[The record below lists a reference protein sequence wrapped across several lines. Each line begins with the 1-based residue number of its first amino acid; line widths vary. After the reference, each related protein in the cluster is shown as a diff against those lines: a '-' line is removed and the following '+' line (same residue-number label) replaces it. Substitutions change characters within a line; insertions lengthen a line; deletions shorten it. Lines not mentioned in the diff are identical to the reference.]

1 LIQSPAERHEL
12 SFQIDERR
20 LNEFCGRNDQRIA
33 EIEQHMGVR
42 IVIRGSMIKII
53 GEQDAV
59 EKTEL
64 LLKQLLDVFQEG
76 AALPPQQMRFA
87 LRHAEDETP
96 GEKTISEI
104 FKDAV
109 NVPRRG
115 KRISAMTA
123 GQKRYLEAIRKND
136 VVFGVGPAGT
146 GKTYLAVAMAVN
158 MLAAGE
164 VRRIVLIRPAV
175 EAGEKLGFLPGDIA
189 QKIDP
194 YVRPLY
200 DALYDML
207 EAEKVQNY
215 LETGVIELA
224 PLAFMRGRTLNDAFA
239 ILDEGQ
245 NSSIEQMKMFLTRL
259 GFGSRMVITGDITQ
273 IDLEKAN
280 QSGLVHARHVLKNVK
295 GVSVVDFDHKDIV
308 RHDLVS
314 RIIKAYEGNNK

>member
-1 LIQSPAERHEL
+1 
-12 SFQIDERR
+12 
-20 LNEFCGRNDQRIA
+20 
-33 EIEQHMGVR
+33 
-42 IVIRGSMIKII
+42 
-53 GEQDAV
+53 
-59 EKTEL
+59 
-64 LLKQLLDVFQEG
+64 
-76 AALPPQQMRFA
+76 
-87 LRHAEDETP
+87 
-96 GEKTISEI
+96 
-104 FKDAV
+104 
-109 NVPRRG
+109 
-115 KRISAMTA
+115 
-123 GQKRYLEAIRKND
+123 
-136 VVFGVGPAGT
+136 
-146 GKTYLAVAMAVN
+146 
-158 MLAAGE
+158 
-164 VRRIVLIRPAV
+164 VLIRPAV